1 MVVKVKSGLLNEYE
15 VKHPPILY
23 LQVWDNDFITKNE
36 FLGMLELN
44 LSNFPEPCTNRR
56 FCTLTNEF
64 AGIKVPESLA
74 RLHGIAHR
82 RRPPVNLFAKK
93 RVRGWFPLHG
103 QIDQMS
109 KDKRLKEQMR
119 SQTVS
124 NEME

>member
-1 MVVKVKSGLLNEYE
+1 MVIKVKSGVLNEYE

-64 AGIKVPESLA
+64 GGIKLPEPLA
-74 RLHGIAHR
+74 RLHAIAHR

-124 NEME
+124 GMFQ